1 MPQIIDNTQSKIHS
15 TLWRIRMSVYL
26 ILGLSVLFVLAWA
39 LTPTGKS
46 ELYYF
51 AGWVLCHISPTYFL
65 DKPGFIGNAARW
77 YLTLA
82 GGHYDMTTMPLKF
95 ALAGSFAG
103 LLLAVAVFTP
113 LFKRHV
119 KHDAL
124 PEQEAVSKPWGKS

>member
-39 LTPTGKS
+39 LTPTGES
-46 ELYYF
+46 EFYYS

-77 YLTLA
+77 YSTLA

-95 ALAGSFAG
+95 VLAGSFAG